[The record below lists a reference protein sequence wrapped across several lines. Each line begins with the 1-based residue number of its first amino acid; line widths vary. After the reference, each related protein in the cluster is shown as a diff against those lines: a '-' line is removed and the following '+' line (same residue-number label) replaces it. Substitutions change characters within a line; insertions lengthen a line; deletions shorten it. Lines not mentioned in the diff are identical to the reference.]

1 MLNKLKC
8 KVAFILAI
16 LVLMSLAAA
25 CSTQQNLKLAD
36 EFSTYAEL
44 IEHSPIV
51 VTATVV
57 SNNDEFEY
65 DEMTFAITE
74 VEVTDCVRGD
84 LNGTTLRILQ
94 TKADEDPYLK
104 KSTEVLL
111 FLSEYSGLVAKNAY
125 VINGLYNGQ
134 FTIKD
139 NALYEVG
146 MEYKT
151 APVLKNT
158 NLESVLSDVRN
169 TEYSAP
175 ASLAE
180 PDEDV
185 ESANNAEKALESQYE
200 ENDVDPVD

>member
-1 MLNKLKC
+1 M
-8 KVAFILAI
+8 
-16 LVLMSLAAA
+16 
-25 CSTQQNLKLAD
+25 
-36 EFSTYAEL
+36 
-44 IEHSPIV
+44 
-51 VTATVV
+51 
-57 SNNDEFEY
+57 
-65 DEMTFAITE
+65 
-74 VEVTDCVRGD
+74 
-84 LNGTTLRILQ
+84 
-94 TKADEDPYLK
+94 
-104 KSTEVLL
+104 LL
-111 FLSEYSGLVAKNAY
+111 FLSEYSGPAAKNAY

-151 APVLKNT
+151 APVLENT

-185 ESANNAEKALESQYE
+185 ESANNAEKALEFQYE
-200 ENDVDPVD
+200 ENDVDPVE

>member
-111 FLSEYSGLVAKNAY
+111 FLSEYSGPVAKKAY

>member
-8 KVAFILAI
+8 KVAFILVI

-111 FLSEYSGLVAKNAY
+111 FLSEYSGPVAKNAY

>member
-111 FLSEYSGLVAKNAY
+111 FLSEYSGPVAKNAY

-139 NALYEVG
+139 NALHEVG

-175 ASLAE
+175 ATLAE